1 MREVWFECLY
11 PDPGSTMKRS
21 PEGPGTRRNIVA
33 PLALVALAAG
43 VFGCGEPATEAGV
56 EVQVDTL
63 PNGAVE
69 IMNLVEPAEAERPRW
84 TAVEELRIGPPDIQ
98 APRQLVVDDEGDGL
112 LVLDT
117 GLEQLKAFDADGAEE
132 YAVDL
137 RDPQSGIGRQ
147 IWGMARARDGGLLIR
162 DGDGFS
168 RLGPDRQW
176 EERHPLPFSPDR
188 PYESRWDDEGRLA
201 EWRFDWFYGPGE
213 DQRTVR
219 AFLVRHAPGFD
230 RADSLTAVE
239 HISDLLPGTA
249 IEPPQH
255 ERVLW
260 HLDPNGEV
268 WVARSREY
276 RLVRRTLGGDTTL
289 TFTRSFVPVEI
300 TEEEK
305 AGMADAWSNVDDV
318 PVDAV
323 PETREVL
330 RRIVTDAEG
339 RVFVFPMVAGHS
351 LGSVIDVFEEGVF
364 LGRLALPVSLNVNFQ
379 FPVIRN
385 GYIHGVVEERPR
397 EYHVVRLRIE
407 GW

>member
-1 MREVWFECLY
+1 
-11 PDPGSTMKRS
+11 MKRR
-21 PEGPGTRRNIVA
+21 PDGPGTQRNIVA
-33 PLALVALAAG
+33 PLAFMALAVG
-43 VFGCGEPATEAGV
+43 VLGCSEPVSEAGV

-63 PNGAVE
+63 PDGVIE
-69 IMNLVEPAEAERPRW
+69 VTNLVEPAEAERPRW

-112 LVLDT
+112 LVLDD

-147 IWGMARARDGGLLIR
+147 IWGMARAPDGGFLIR

-176 EERHPLPFSPDR
+176 ERRHPFPFSPSR
-188 PYESRWDDEGRLA
+188 PYESEWDGEGRLV
-201 EWRFDWFYGPGE
+201 EWTYRWFYGPGE

-219 AFLVRHAPGFD
+219 YFPVRHTPDFD

-239 HISDLLPGTA
+239 HVSDLLPGTA
-249 IEPPQH
+249 IEPPEH
-255 ERVLW
+255 ERILR
-260 HLDPNGEV
+260 HLDPSGEV
-268 WVARSREY
+268 WVARSRDY
-276 RLVRRTLGGDTTL
+276 RLVRRTLDGDTTL

-339 RVFVFPMVAGHS
+339 RVFMFPMVAGHS
-351 LGSVIDVFEEGVF
+351 LGRVVDVFEEGVF
-364 LGRLALPVSLNVNFQ
+364 QGRLALPVSLKLNNHV
-379 FPVIRN
+379 PVIRN

-397 EYHVVRLRIE
+397 EFHVVRLRIE